1 MASYNPPIDD
11 IAFLLND
18 VLDFDGQMQTLPGYE
33 EVSAELA
40 VSVLEEGGKFCAGVL
55 EPLNRPA
62 DEEGCKLENGLV
74 STPKGIANAYKAF
87 VEAGWAGLS
96 GAPEFGGQGL
106 PRATQILLDEML
118 SSANLSFG
126 LFPGLTRGAVEAIEH
141 HASDELKAKYL
152 PKMISGEW
160 TGAMALTGS
169 SAGTDLGLLTARA
182 EPSATALQDQGHQD
196 LHLFRRPGFRRQHH
210 PSGAR
215 PPARRTEGR

>member
-74 STPKGIANAYKAF
+74 STPKGIADAYKAF

-96 GAPEFGGQGL
+96 GAPEFGGQGQ
-106 PRATQILLDEML
+106 PAQ
-118 SSANLSFG
+118 
-126 LFPGLTRGAVEAIEH
+126 P
-141 HASDELKAKYL
+141 ASTKAL
-152 PKMISGEW
+152 
-160 TGAMALTGS
+160 
-169 SAGTDLGLLTARA
+169 
-182 EPSATALQDQGHQD
+182 
-196 LHLFRRPGFRRQHH
+196 
-210 PSGAR
+210 
-215 PPARRTEGR
+215 

>member
-74 STPKGIANAYKAF
+74 STP
-87 VEAGWAGLS
+87 
-96 GAPEFGGQGL
+96 
-106 PRATQILLDEML
+106 
-118 SSANLSFG
+118 
-126 LFPGLTRGAVEAIEH
+126 
-141 HASDELKAKYL
+141 
-152 PKMISGEW
+152 
-160 TGAMALTGS
+160 
-169 SAGTDLGLLTARA
+169 
-182 EPSATALQDQGHQD
+182 
-196 LHLFRRPGFRRQHH
+196 
-210 PSGAR
+210 
-215 PPARRTEGR
+215 